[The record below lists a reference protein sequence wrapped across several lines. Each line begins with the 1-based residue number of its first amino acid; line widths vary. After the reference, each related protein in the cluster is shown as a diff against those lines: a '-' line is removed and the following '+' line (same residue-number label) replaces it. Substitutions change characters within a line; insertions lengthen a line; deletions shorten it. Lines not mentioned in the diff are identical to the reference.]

1 MSIPVSQVRVCQ
13 PLNHAKQDMN
23 AYGGI
28 REMSE
33 LDPLPGVVGFC
44 SVVSTSVQ
52 PSPLNPQLPFAP
64 STVECVNKHGRVG
77 EVEKSELGSSSMKA
91 SAPYRSADNCAA
103 VGGMKFS
110 CG

>member
-77 EVEKSELGSSSMKA
+77 GGAEVRARVIINEGKCSL
-91 SAPYRSADNCAA
+91 PVCR
-103 VGGMKFS
+103 
-110 CG
+110 

>member
-1 MSIPVSQVRVCQ
+1 MSSMRIT
-13 PLNHAKQDMN
+13 LNHAKQDMN

-28 REMSE
+28 REISE
-33 LDPLPGVVGFC
+33 LEPLPGVVGFC

-64 STVECVNKHGRVG
+64 SIVEGVIKHGRVG
-77 EVEKSELGSSSMKA
+77 GGAEFRELGPSSMKA
-91 SAPYRSADNCAA
+91 SAPYRSADTCAA
-103 VGGMKFS
+103 VGEMKVS